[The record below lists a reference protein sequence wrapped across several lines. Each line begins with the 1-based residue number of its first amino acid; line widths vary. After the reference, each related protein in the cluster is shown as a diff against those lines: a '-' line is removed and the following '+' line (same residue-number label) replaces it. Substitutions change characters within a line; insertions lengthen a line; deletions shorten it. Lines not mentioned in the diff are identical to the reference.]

1 MFPAEPDRAKLTRDK
16 ELACS
21 NISYGVNKPS
31 VKPPLTG
38 LRKKHKH
45 PKSLWFETNRTPAAL
60 KEKKIYQLHVTS
72 KNPKQQSGEE
82 MKGKP

>member
-1 MFPAEPDRAKLTRDK
+1 LFSAEPDRAKLTRDK

-45 PKSLWFETNRTPAAL
+45 PKSLWSETNRTPATL
-60 KEKKIYQLHVTS
+60 KGRKIYQQQVTS
-72 KNPKQQSGEE
+72 KKSKQQSGEE